1 MDGLLDFR
9 RFTLGDDDKVAAKC
23 LRGAMDKLQTLYPG
37 KRITT
42 YDNIT
47 LGVETDSLYSDTGT
61 DIYELGLVDDE
72 MPAMR
77 CLRTGE
83 VVTFRE
89 I

>member
-9 RFTLGDDDKVAAKC
+9 RFTLGDDDNVAARC
-23 LRGAMDKLQTLYPG
+23 LRGAMDKLHTLYPG

-47 LGVETDSLYSDTGT
+47 LGVETDSLYSETGR

-72 MPAMR
+72 LPAMR
-77 CLRTGE
+77 CVRTGE
-83 VVTFRE
+83 VLTFRE
-89 I
+89 R

>member
-9 RFTLGDDDKVAAKC
+9 RFTLGDDDNVAARC
-23 LRGAMDKLQTLYPG
+23 LRGAMDKLHTLYPG

-47 LGVETDSLYSDTGT
+47 LGVETDSLYSEIGT
-61 DIYELGLVDDE
+61 DIYELGLVDGE

-77 CLRTGE
+77 CVRTDE
-83 VVTFRE
+83 VITFRE
-89 I
+89 R